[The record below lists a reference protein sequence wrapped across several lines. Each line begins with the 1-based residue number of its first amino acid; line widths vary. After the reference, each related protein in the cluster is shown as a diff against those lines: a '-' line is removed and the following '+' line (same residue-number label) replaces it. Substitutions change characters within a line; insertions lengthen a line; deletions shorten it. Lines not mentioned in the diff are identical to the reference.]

1 MRERVIEQHISFK
14 TMISNSKLDQ
24 FFKNEKKDEQKQQE
38 ISEIKTKEEEIN
50 ELIENNILE

>member
-14 TMISNSKLDQ
+14 TMSSNSKLDQ

-38 ISEIKTKEEEIN
+38 ISEIKTKKEEIN
-50 ELIENNILE
+50 ELMENNILE